1 VSLLEEST
9 TVIDRVIWETALT
22 ALRANTLKTSLTT
35 LGVVIGSASIVLV
48 VNASLT
54 GKRYIVSQIEA
65 VGANLVYAERVK
77 SSSEQDQVMA
87 LSDEMTLADLD
98 AVRTSIPEVV
108 EIAGTHE
115 MPATVV
121 VEGAERSVTLVGVT
135 EGFQKIR
142 NLVILNGRFLD
153 ADDMGSRVKV
163 CLLTKEL
170 AARVFPDANPIDRIV
185 RVGELRFTVVG
196 VFEERVTTFGQSEI
210 QRESVIIPFP
220 LLSSYSGSEF
230 VKVLYA
236 QADRPEAVEVVTRQV
251 AAVLQARH
259 RAAASYRVENLTSL
273 LIAVQR
279 IAMALTI
286 VLVLVAFVAL
296 GISGI
301 GIMNVM
307 LVTVNERTSEIGLR
321 KAVGATRRKI
331 LAQFLLEAA
340 LMSGAG
346 AVVGAV
352 SAVMLS
358 LAVRPLLPP
367 PLTVS
372 ISGMSI
378 ALALTVSCGT
388 GVLFGYL
395 PARRAAHLQ
404 PTEALRHE

>member
-1 VSLLEEST
+1 M
-9 TVIDRVIWETALT
+9 TVIDRAIWEAALT
-22 ALRANTLKTSLTT
+22 ALRANMLKTSLTT

-48 VNASLT
+48 VSASLT
-54 GKRYIVSQIEA
+54 GKRYIVAQIEA

-77 SSSEQDQVMA
+77 SSSEQDQVVA
-87 LSDEMTLADLD
+87 LGDEMTLADLD

-108 EIAGTHE
+108 EVAGTHE
-115 MPATVV
+115 IPATVV
-121 VEGAERSVTLVGVT
+121 VQGAEHSVTLVGVT
-135 EGFQKIR
+135 EGFQRIR

-153 ADDMGSRVKV
+153 ADDTGSRAKV

-170 AARVFPDANPIDRIV
+170 AAAIFADADPIDRIV

-236 QADRPEAVEVVTRQV
+236 QADRPETVPLVTRQV

-259 RAAASYRVENLTSL
+259 RASASYRVENLTSL
-273 LIAVQR
+273 LSTVRR
-279 IAMALTI
+279 IALALTI

-296 GISGI
+296 GVSGI

-307 LVTVNERTSEIGLR
+307 LVTVNERISEIGLR
-321 KAVGATRRKI
+321 KAIGATRREV

-346 AVVGAV
+346 AVVGALG
-352 SAVMLS
+352 AVMLS

-367 PLTVS
+367 GLTVS

-378 ALALTVSCGT
+378 ALALFVSCGT

-395 PARRAAHLQ
+395 PARRAAQLP